1 MDREEGSTGGVEA
14 WMEAR
19 RDDLKE
25 TGSEKTLLRW
35 KRSLHGP
42 GSRRSSGHNG
52 APFKMDCSFRE
63 KINRSLERRS

>member
-1 MDREEGSTGGVEA
+1 
-14 WMEAR
+14 MEIR

-25 TGSEKTLLRW
+25 IGSEKMLSG

-42 GSRRSSGHNG
+42 GSRLSSGHTE
-52 APFKMDCSFRE
+52 PLFKMDCRFRV

>member
-25 TGSEKTLLRW
+25 TGSEKTLRW

-42 GSRRSSGHNG
+42 GSRRSSGHME
-52 APFKMDCSFRE
+52 P
-63 KINRSLERRS
+63 RSKWIAVSERK